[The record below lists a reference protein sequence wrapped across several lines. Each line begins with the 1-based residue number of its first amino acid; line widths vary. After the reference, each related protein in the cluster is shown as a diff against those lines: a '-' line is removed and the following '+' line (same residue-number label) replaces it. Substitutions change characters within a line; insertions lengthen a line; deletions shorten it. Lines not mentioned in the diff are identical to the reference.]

1 MKKQEWIPED
11 LYRKILNVVPV
22 PCIDLIIRADNR
34 FLLGKRLNEPA
45 KGQWFVPGGRVYKG
59 ERLQD
64 AAIRKA
70 KEEVGLEIS
79 PKQIGMLSTGETIFE
94 NPDRHTVNV
103 VFTVDLS
110 GSVEIMDFDN
120 KQHSEFRWFS
130 EIDES
135 WHPYTKEILA
145 LAGFSIGS

>member
-11 LYRKILNVVPV
+11 LYRKILNVVSV
-22 PCIDLIIRADNR
+22 PCVDLIIRADNR

-45 KGQWFVPGGRVYKG
+45 KGQWFVPGGRVNKG

-64 AAIRKA
+64 VAIRKA

-79 PKQIGMLSTGETIFE
+79 PEQIKMLSTGETIFE
-94 NPDRHTVNV
+94 DSDRHTVNV
-103 VFTVDLS
+103 AFTIDLS
-110 GSVEIMDFDN
+110 SPMEIVDFDN

-130 EIDES
+130 EIDEN
-135 WHPYTKEILA
+135 WHPYMKEMLA
-145 LAGFSIGS
+145 LAGFGLGS